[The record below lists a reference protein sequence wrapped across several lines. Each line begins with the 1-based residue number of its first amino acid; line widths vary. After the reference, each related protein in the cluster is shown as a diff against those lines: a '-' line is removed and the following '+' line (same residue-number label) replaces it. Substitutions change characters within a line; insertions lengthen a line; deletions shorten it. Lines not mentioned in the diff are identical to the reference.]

1 MSRRSPVFSGRDV
14 VGMCSQASGIEHCDI
29 PLNMLIHGA
38 FVIHAMGGHDN
49 CKSALKKWA
58 KTHPGNSKH
67 LGQYLAILRRYV
79 HFFYNN

>member
-1 MSRRSPVFSGRDV
+1 
-14 VGMCSQASGIEHCDI
+14 
-29 PLNMLIHGA
+29 MLIHGA